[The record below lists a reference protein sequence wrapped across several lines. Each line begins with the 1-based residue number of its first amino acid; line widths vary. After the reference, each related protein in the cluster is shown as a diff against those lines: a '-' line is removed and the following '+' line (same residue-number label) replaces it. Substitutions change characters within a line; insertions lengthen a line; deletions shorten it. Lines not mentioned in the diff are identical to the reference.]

1 MNGKNKKE
9 FHSFESYQ
17 PTDEKSKKSKSK
29 KIAALNKWLKKHK
42 KTVLLMIIT
51 LAIIL
56 GGTLAYLF
64 STLQYGGEFT
74 PFMAKPAE
82 KVYSPLTGVEIE
94 ESASLRPVTAVMIEN
109 SPEARPQSGLKDCG
123 VTFEAIAEAGITR
136 FLCLYQEAQPELIG
150 PVRSLRP
157 YYIEWLSA
165 FDPTVAHVGGSAKA
179 LAEIRNG
186 SYKDLDQFFNAQT
199 YWRAKDRRAPH
210 NVYTNF
216 KNLNEANQSKK
227 FTTSVFKGFS
237 RKDDTPSTA
246 PTATAISVPVSSSLF
261 NSSYQYNA
269 ADNSYARS
277 QAGKPHLDREKGQI
291 TPKVVIV
298 LQTTHSTINEDGPRE
313 SIQTIGTGAATIF
326 QDGLAI
332 PATWSKKSKTDQI
345 TFTDAANK
353 DINLNRGQTWITTVP
368 LTKSPTWK

>member
-82 KVYSPLTGVEIE
+82 KVYSPLAGVEVE
-94 ESASLRPVTAVMIEN
+94 ENASRRPVTAVMIEN

-157 YYIEWLSA
+157 YYIQWLSA

-186 SYKDLDQFFNAQT
+186 SYKDLDQFSNAQT

-237 RKDDTPSTA
+237 RKDDAPAATPN
-246 PTATAISVPVSSSLF
+246 ATAISVPVSSTLF
-261 NSSYQYNA
+261 NSSYQYDA
-269 ADNSYARS
+269 ATNSYARS
-277 QAGKPHLDREKGQI
+277 QANKPHLDREKGQI
-291 TPKVVIV
+291 SSKVVIV
-298 LQTTHSTINEDGPRE
+298 LQTAYSTINEDGPRE

-332 PATWSKKSKTDQI
+332 PATWSKKSKTDQL
-345 TFTDAANK
+345 TFTDATNK
-353 DINLNRGQTWITTVP
+353 NIDLNRGQTWITAVP
-368 LTKSPTWK
+368 TTKVPTWK